1 MLYIYSSK
9 GCPAKCTFCL
19 NSKLHRSSHR
29 TRSPEHVVNDIEY
42 LIKNYSIDGVYFGD
56 EFWHPKNEDRQKF
69 FDLISERKLD
79 FVWGCQTRLGTY
91 NNDDLQQMYDA
102 GCRWILFGIESGCKD
117 QIINIKKGIDI
128 DMAKDT
134 FEICR
139 NIGISTQGSFIIGL
153 PNETEEELKE
163 TINFIHNLDSAVC
176 FVTRLYLQP
185 YSEMFETAVINGN
198 YIPPKSL
205 KEWEIDVGEK
215 TNVNLSKVS
224 DIDLKVIH
232 YYFEWLEF
240 SKKESLLD
248 ESYRAFKYIAIETL
262 KKIFKYGL
270 LNSFPLA
277 FISVKKFFTVLWYAK
292 AYPKTLK
299 KYRLYRRK

>member
-1 MLYIYSSK
+1 MLKVLLVIPANLLIAKSGSCPLGVLSIASYLKDKGHIVKIIDRSFRKDDMEKHIKSFSPDVVGVSVISALASRDAIEVSKIVKKHKITVVWGGYIASVLPELCFKEGCVDFIVIGEGEITFSELLDAIEKGKSFYNVDGLAFVDRIGLHINKEREVADLSSFPCIDWSLLDIKKYVQPYILCNKMLYIYSSK

-117 QIINIKKGIDI
+117 QIIN
-128 DMAKDT
+128 
-134 FEICR
+134 R
-139 NIGISTQGSFIIGL
+139 
-153 PNETEEELKE
+153 
-163 TINFIHNLDSAVC
+163 
-176 FVTRLYLQP
+176 
-185 YSEMFETAVINGN
+185 
-198 YIPPKSL
+198 
-205 KEWEIDVGEK
+205 
-215 TNVNLSKVS
+215 
-224 DIDLKVIH
+224 
-232 YYFEWLEF
+232 
-240 SKKESLLD
+240 
-248 ESYRAFKYIAIETL
+248 
-262 KKIFKYGL
+262 
-270 LNSFPLA
+270 
-277 FISVKKFFTVLWYAK
+277 
-292 AYPKTLK
+292 
-299 KYRLYRRK
+299 